1 MSSNKTVIAV
11 DGPSVVVPGAIEAAR
26 QTGAKILLVGNEATL
41 DGELNRLSPSGVDL
55 EIVHAPEVAG
65 MDEKPSDILRRK
77 KNASIQVACR
87 LVRDGAAQGV
97 VSAGHSGASVA
108 CGMFIMGRI
117 PGVERPALASLLPTE
132 KEPVVLLDVGAT
144 VDCKPYNIFQFGL
157 MGDAFARDILNKE
170 SPRVGL
176 LSIGEEEGK
185 GNSQVKEAYE
195 LFKMAQ
201 NLNFSGNIEGRDLF
215 TGEMDVAVCD
225 GFVGNVALKLSEGL
239 GLSLSRDINL
249 DDLFKP
255 CYGAVILELLDASA
269 GEFLGSTTVD
279 YVINVNGENIVLFE
293 DGYFVDK
300 AVKRYRVPSIKNGMN
315 IILAK
320 VPVGKRTSLEAC
332 FLTGDFDV
340 IYNGCTSILAAPSS
354 KIPFGDITRFGMP
367 FYGGNITYKTQL
379 DIDAECDIRINAALY
394 RGALIK
400 VLVDG
405 SEAGKI
411 AFAPYELTVEKLK
424 PGKHTVEYILYGN
437 RVNTFGSLHNCGK
450 NSWVG
455 PDHWYSKGDEWSYEY
470 NLKPVGILK
479 SPVIKVIK
487 R

>member
-11 DGPSVVVPGAIEAAR
+11 DAMGGDLGPSVVVPGAIEAAR

-117 PGVERPALASLLPTE
+117 HGVERPALASLLPTE

-239 GLSLSRDINL
+239 GLSLSRVL
-249 DDLFKP
+249 KR
-255 CYGAVILELLDASA
+255 ELLNS
-269 GEFLGSTTVD
+269 GFLPKLGSLLAKSAFRRFAKVVD
-279 YVINVNGENIVLFE
+279 YAEYGGAPLLGLQNISIVCHGRSNAKAICNATRMATLFVE
-293 DGYFVDK
+293 K
-300 AVKRYRVPSIKNGMN
+300 ETNKRLMETICANEE
-315 IILAK
+315 L
-320 VPVGKRTSLEAC
+320 
-332 FLTGDFDV
+332 
-340 IYNGCTSILAAPSS
+340 
-354 KIPFGDITRFGMP
+354 TRFGRS
-367 FYGGNITYKTQL
+367 
-379 DIDAECDIRINAALY
+379 C
-394 RGALIK
+394 
-400 VLVDG
+400 
-405 SEAGKI
+405 
-411 AFAPYELTVEKLK
+411 
-424 PGKHTVEYILYGN
+424 
-437 RVNTFGSLHNCGK
+437 
-450 NSWVG
+450 
-455 PDHWYSKGDEWSYEY
+455 
-470 NLKPVGILK
+470 
-479 SPVIKVIK
+479 
-487 R
+487 

>member
-11 DGPSVVVPGAIEAAR
+11 DAMGGDLGPSVVVPGAIEAAR

-170 SPRVGL
+170 SPRMGL

-239 GLSLSRDINL
+239 GLSLSRVL
-249 DDLFKP
+249 KR
-255 CYGAVILELLDASA
+255 ELLNSD
-269 GEFLGSTTVD
+269 FLPKLGSLLAKSAFRRFAKVVD
-279 YVINVNGENIVLFE
+279 YAEYGGAPLLGLQNISIVCHGRSNAKAICNATRMATLFVE
-293 DGYFVDK
+293 K
-300 AVKRYRVPSIKNGMN
+300 ETNKRLMETICANEE
-315 IILAK
+315 L
-320 VPVGKRTSLEAC
+320 
-332 FLTGDFDV
+332 
-340 IYNGCTSILAAPSS
+340 
-354 KIPFGDITRFGMP
+354 TRFGRS
-367 FYGGNITYKTQL
+367 
-379 DIDAECDIRINAALY
+379 C
-394 RGALIK
+394 
-400 VLVDG
+400 
-405 SEAGKI
+405 
-411 AFAPYELTVEKLK
+411 
-424 PGKHTVEYILYGN
+424 
-437 RVNTFGSLHNCGK
+437 
-450 NSWVG
+450 
-455 PDHWYSKGDEWSYEY
+455 
-470 NLKPVGILK
+470 
-479 SPVIKVIK
+479 
-487 R
+487 

>member
-11 DGPSVVVPGAIEAAR
+11 DAMGGDLGPSVVVPGAIEAAR

-201 NLNFSGNIEGRDLF
+201 DLNFSGNIEGRDLF

-239 GLSLSRDINL
+239 GLSLSRVL
-249 DDLFKP
+249 KR
-255 CYGAVILELLDASA
+255 ELLNS
-269 GEFLGSTTVD
+269 GFLPKLGSLLAKSAFRRFAKVVD
-279 YVINVNGENIVLFE
+279 YAEYGGAPLLGLQNISIVCHGRSNAKAICNATRMATLFVE
-293 DGYFVDK
+293 K
-300 AVKRYRVPSIKNGMN
+300 ETNKRLMETICANEE
-315 IILAK
+315 L
-320 VPVGKRTSLEAC
+320 
-332 FLTGDFDV
+332 
-340 IYNGCTSILAAPSS
+340 
-354 KIPFGDITRFGMP
+354 TRFGRS
-367 FYGGNITYKTQL
+367 
-379 DIDAECDIRINAALY
+379 C
-394 RGALIK
+394 
-400 VLVDG
+400 
-405 SEAGKI
+405 
-411 AFAPYELTVEKLK
+411 
-424 PGKHTVEYILYGN
+424 
-437 RVNTFGSLHNCGK
+437 
-450 NSWVG
+450 
-455 PDHWYSKGDEWSYEY
+455 
-470 NLKPVGILK
+470 
-479 SPVIKVIK
+479 
-487 R
+487 

>member
-11 DGPSVVVPGAIEAAR
+11 DAMGGDLGPSVVVPGAIEAAR

-41 DGELNRLSPSGVDL
+41 DGELNRLSPSGVDS

-239 GLSLSRDINL
+239 GLSLSRVL
-249 DDLFKP
+249 KR
-255 CYGAVILELLDASA
+255 ELLNS
-269 GEFLGSTTVD
+269 GFLPKLGSLLAKSAFRRFAKVVD
-279 YVINVNGENIVLFE
+279 YAEYGGAPLLGLQNISIVCHGRSNAKAICNATRMATLFVE
-293 DGYFVDK
+293 K
-300 AVKRYRVPSIKNGMN
+300 ETNKRLMETICANEE
-315 IILAK
+315 L
-320 VPVGKRTSLEAC
+320 
-332 FLTGDFDV
+332 
-340 IYNGCTSILAAPSS
+340 
-354 KIPFGDITRFGMP
+354 TRFGRS
-367 FYGGNITYKTQL
+367 
-379 DIDAECDIRINAALY
+379 C
-394 RGALIK
+394 
-400 VLVDG
+400 
-405 SEAGKI
+405 
-411 AFAPYELTVEKLK
+411 
-424 PGKHTVEYILYGN
+424 
-437 RVNTFGSLHNCGK
+437 
-450 NSWVG
+450 
-455 PDHWYSKGDEWSYEY
+455 
-470 NLKPVGILK
+470 
-479 SPVIKVIK
+479 
-487 R
+487 

>member
-11 DGPSVVVPGAIEAAR
+11 DAMGSDLGPSVVVPGAIEAAR

-239 GLSLSRDINL
+239 GLSLSRVL
-249 DDLFKP
+249 KR
-255 CYGAVILELLDASA
+255 ELLNS
-269 GEFLGSTTVD
+269 GFLPKLGSLLAKSAFRRFAKVVD
-279 YVINVNGENIVLFE
+279 YAEYGGAPLLGLQNISIVCHGRSNAKAICNATRMATLFVE
-293 DGYFVDK
+293 K
-300 AVKRYRVPSIKNGMN
+300 ETNKRLMETICANEE
-315 IILAK
+315 L
-320 VPVGKRTSLEAC
+320 
-332 FLTGDFDV
+332 
-340 IYNGCTSILAAPSS
+340 
-354 KIPFGDITRFGMP
+354 TRFGRS
-367 FYGGNITYKTQL
+367 
-379 DIDAECDIRINAALY
+379 C
-394 RGALIK
+394 
-400 VLVDG
+400 
-405 SEAGKI
+405 
-411 AFAPYELTVEKLK
+411 
-424 PGKHTVEYILYGN
+424 
-437 RVNTFGSLHNCGK
+437 
-450 NSWVG
+450 
-455 PDHWYSKGDEWSYEY
+455 
-470 NLKPVGILK
+470 
-479 SPVIKVIK
+479 
-487 R
+487 

>member
-11 DGPSVVVPGAIEAAR
+11 DAMGGDLGPSVVVPGAIEAAR

-41 DGELNRLSPSGVDL
+41 DGKLNRLSPSGVDL

-239 GLSLSRDINL
+239 GLSLSRVL
-249 DDLFKP
+249 KR
-255 CYGAVILELLDASA
+255 ELLNS
-269 GEFLGSTTVD
+269 GFLPKLGSLLAKSAFRRFAKVVD
-279 YVINVNGENIVLFE
+279 YAEYGGAPLLGLQNISIVCHGRSNAKAICNATRMATLFVE
-293 DGYFVDK
+293 K
-300 AVKRYRVPSIKNGMN
+300 ETNKRLMETICANEE
-315 IILAK
+315 L
-320 VPVGKRTSLEAC
+320 
-332 FLTGDFDV
+332 
-340 IYNGCTSILAAPSS
+340 
-354 KIPFGDITRFGMP
+354 TRFGRS
-367 FYGGNITYKTQL
+367 
-379 DIDAECDIRINAALY
+379 C
-394 RGALIK
+394 
-400 VLVDG
+400 
-405 SEAGKI
+405 
-411 AFAPYELTVEKLK
+411 
-424 PGKHTVEYILYGN
+424 
-437 RVNTFGSLHNCGK
+437 
-450 NSWVG
+450 
-455 PDHWYSKGDEWSYEY
+455 
-470 NLKPVGILK
+470 
-479 SPVIKVIK
+479 
-487 R
+487 

>member
-11 DGPSVVVPGAIEAAR
+11 DAMGGDLGPSVVVPGAIEAAR

-77 KNASIQVACR
+77 KNASIQVAGR

-170 SPRVGL
+170 SPRMGL

-239 GLSLSRDINL
+239 GLSLSRVL
-249 DDLFKP
+249 KR
-255 CYGAVILELLDASA
+255 ELLNS
-269 GEFLGSTTVD
+269 GFLPKLGSLLAKSAFRRFAKVVD
-279 YVINVNGENIVLFE
+279 YAEYGGAPLLGLQNISIVCHGRSNAKAICNATRMATLFVE
-293 DGYFVDK
+293 K
-300 AVKRYRVPSIKNGMN
+300 ETNKRLMETICANEE
-315 IILAK
+315 L
-320 VPVGKRTSLEAC
+320 
-332 FLTGDFDV
+332 
-340 IYNGCTSILAAPSS
+340 
-354 KIPFGDITRFGMP
+354 TRFGRS
-367 FYGGNITYKTQL
+367 
-379 DIDAECDIRINAALY
+379 C
-394 RGALIK
+394 
-400 VLVDG
+400 
-405 SEAGKI
+405 
-411 AFAPYELTVEKLK
+411 
-424 PGKHTVEYILYGN
+424 
-437 RVNTFGSLHNCGK
+437 
-450 NSWVG
+450 
-455 PDHWYSKGDEWSYEY
+455 
-470 NLKPVGILK
+470 
-479 SPVIKVIK
+479 
-487 R
+487 

>member
-11 DGPSVVVPGAIEAAR
+11 DAMGGDLGPSVVVPGAIEAAR

-239 GLSLSRDINL
+239 GLSLSRVL
-249 DDLFKP
+249 KR
-255 CYGAVILELLDASA
+255 ELLNS
-269 GEFLGSTTVD
+269 GFLPKLGSLLAKSAFRRFAKVVD
-279 YVINVNGENIVLFE
+279 YDE
-293 DGYFVDK
+293 
-300 AVKRYRVPSIKNGMN
+300 
-315 IILAK
+315 
-320 VPVGKRTSLEAC
+320 
-332 FLTGDFDV
+332 
-340 IYNGCTSILAAPSS
+340 
-354 KIPFGDITRFGMP
+354 
-367 FYGGNITYKTQL
+367 YGGAPLLGLQNIS
-379 DIDAECDIRINAALY
+379 IVCHGRSNAKAICNATRMATLFVEKETNK
-394 RGALIK
+394 RLMETICAN
-400 VLVDG
+400 
-405 SEAGKI
+405 E
-411 AFAPYELTVEKLK
+411 ELT
-424 PGKHTVEYILYGN
+424 H
-437 RVNTFGSLHNCGK
+437 FGRSC
-450 NSWVG
+450 
-455 PDHWYSKGDEWSYEY
+455 
-470 NLKPVGILK
+470 
-479 SPVIKVIK
+479 
-487 R
+487 

>member
-11 DGPSVVVPGAIEAAR
+11 DAMGGDLGPSVVVPGAIEAAR
-26 QTGAKILLVGNEATL
+26 QTGAKILLVGNEATP
-41 DGELNRLSPSGVDL
+41 DRELNSLSTSGVDL

-239 GLSLSRDINL
+239 GLSLSRVL
-249 DDLFKP
+249 KR
-255 CYGAVILELLDASA
+255 ELLNS
-269 GEFLGSTTVD
+269 GFLPKLGSLLAKSAFRRFAKVVD
-279 YVINVNGENIVLFE
+279 YAEYGGAPLLGLQNISIVCHGRSNAKAICNATRMATLFVE
-293 DGYFVDK
+293 K
-300 AVKRYRVPSIKNGMN
+300 ETNKRLMETICANEE
-315 IILAK
+315 L
-320 VPVGKRTSLEAC
+320 
-332 FLTGDFDV
+332 
-340 IYNGCTSILAAPSS
+340 
-354 KIPFGDITRFGMP
+354 TRFGRS
-367 FYGGNITYKTQL
+367 
-379 DIDAECDIRINAALY
+379 C
-394 RGALIK
+394 
-400 VLVDG
+400 
-405 SEAGKI
+405 
-411 AFAPYELTVEKLK
+411 
-424 PGKHTVEYILYGN
+424 
-437 RVNTFGSLHNCGK
+437 
-450 NSWVG
+450 
-455 PDHWYSKGDEWSYEY
+455 
-470 NLKPVGILK
+470 
-479 SPVIKVIK
+479 
-487 R
+487 

>member
-11 DGPSVVVPGAIEAAR
+11 DAMGGDLGPSVVVPGAIEAAR

-77 KNASIQVACR
+77 TNASIQVACR

-239 GLSLSRDINL
+239 GLSLSRVL
-249 DDLFKP
+249 KR
-255 CYGAVILELLDASA
+255 ELLNS
-269 GEFLGSTTVD
+269 GFLPKLGSLLAKSAFRRFAKVVD
-279 YVINVNGENIVLFE
+279 YAEYGGAPLLGLQNISIVCHGRSNAKAICNATRMATLFVE
-293 DGYFVDK
+293 K
-300 AVKRYRVPSIKNGMN
+300 ETNKRLMETICANEE
-315 IILAK
+315 L
-320 VPVGKRTSLEAC
+320 
-332 FLTGDFDV
+332 
-340 IYNGCTSILAAPSS
+340 
-354 KIPFGDITRFGMP
+354 TRFGRS
-367 FYGGNITYKTQL
+367 
-379 DIDAECDIRINAALY
+379 C
-394 RGALIK
+394 
-400 VLVDG
+400 
-405 SEAGKI
+405 
-411 AFAPYELTVEKLK
+411 
-424 PGKHTVEYILYGN
+424 
-437 RVNTFGSLHNCGK
+437 
-450 NSWVG
+450 
-455 PDHWYSKGDEWSYEY
+455 
-470 NLKPVGILK
+470 
-479 SPVIKVIK
+479 
-487 R
+487 

>member
-11 DGPSVVVPGAIEAAR
+11 DAMGGDLGPSVVVPGAIEAAR

-215 TGEMDVAVCD
+215 TGEVDVAVCD

-239 GLSLSRDINL
+239 GLSLSRVL
-249 DDLFKP
+249 KR
-255 CYGAVILELLDASA
+255 ELLNS
-269 GEFLGSTTVD
+269 GFLPKLGSLLAKSAFRRFAKVVD
-279 YVINVNGENIVLFE
+279 YAEYGGAPLLGLQNISIVCHGRSNAKAICNAPRMATLFVE
-293 DGYFVDK
+293 K
-300 AVKRYRVPSIKNGMN
+300 ETNKRLMETICANEE
-315 IILAK
+315 L
-320 VPVGKRTSLEAC
+320 
-332 FLTGDFDV
+332 
-340 IYNGCTSILAAPSS
+340 
-354 KIPFGDITRFGMP
+354 TRFGRS
-367 FYGGNITYKTQL
+367 
-379 DIDAECDIRINAALY
+379 C
-394 RGALIK
+394 
-400 VLVDG
+400 
-405 SEAGKI
+405 
-411 AFAPYELTVEKLK
+411 
-424 PGKHTVEYILYGN
+424 
-437 RVNTFGSLHNCGK
+437 
-450 NSWVG
+450 
-455 PDHWYSKGDEWSYEY
+455 
-470 NLKPVGILK
+470 
-479 SPVIKVIK
+479 
-487 R
+487 

>member
-11 DGPSVVVPGAIEAAR
+11 DAMGGDLGPSVVVPGAIEAAR

-132 KEPVVLLDVGAT
+132 KDPVVLLDVGAT

-239 GLSLSRDINL
+239 GLSLSRVL
-249 DDLFKP
+249 KR
-255 CYGAVILELLDASA
+255 ELLNS
-269 GEFLGSTTVD
+269 GFLPKLGSLLAKSAFRRFAKVVD
-279 YVINVNGENIVLFE
+279 YAEYGGAPLLGLQNISIVCHGRSNAKAICNATRMATLFVE
-293 DGYFVDK
+293 K
-300 AVKRYRVPSIKNGMN
+300 ETNKRLMETICANEE
-315 IILAK
+315 L
-320 VPVGKRTSLEAC
+320 
-332 FLTGDFDV
+332 
-340 IYNGCTSILAAPSS
+340 
-354 KIPFGDITRFGMP
+354 TRFGRS
-367 FYGGNITYKTQL
+367 
-379 DIDAECDIRINAALY
+379 C
-394 RGALIK
+394 
-400 VLVDG
+400 
-405 SEAGKI
+405 
-411 AFAPYELTVEKLK
+411 
-424 PGKHTVEYILYGN
+424 
-437 RVNTFGSLHNCGK
+437 
-450 NSWVG
+450 
-455 PDHWYSKGDEWSYEY
+455 
-470 NLKPVGILK
+470 
-479 SPVIKVIK
+479 
-487 R
+487 

>member
-11 DGPSVVVPGAIEAAR
+11 DAMGGDLGPSVVVPGAIEAAR

-87 LVRDGAAQGV
+87 LVRAGAAQGV
-97 VSAGHSGASVA
+97 VSAGHSGATVA

-225 GFVGNVALKLSEGL
+225 GFVGNVALQLSEGL
-239 GLSLSRDINL
+239 GLSLSRVL
-249 DDLFKP
+249 KR
-255 CYGAVILELLDASA
+255 ELLNS
-269 GEFLGSTTVD
+269 GFLPKLGSLLAKSAFRRFAKVVD
-279 YVINVNGENIVLFE
+279 YAEYGGAPLLGLQNISIVCHGRSNAKAICNATRMATLFVE
-293 DGYFVDK
+293 K
-300 AVKRYRVPSIKNGMN
+300 ETNKRLMETICANEE
-315 IILAK
+315 L
-320 VPVGKRTSLEAC
+320 
-332 FLTGDFDV
+332 
-340 IYNGCTSILAAPSS
+340 
-354 KIPFGDITRFGMP
+354 TRFGRS
-367 FYGGNITYKTQL
+367 
-379 DIDAECDIRINAALY
+379 C
-394 RGALIK
+394 
-400 VLVDG
+400 
-405 SEAGKI
+405 
-411 AFAPYELTVEKLK
+411 
-424 PGKHTVEYILYGN
+424 
-437 RVNTFGSLHNCGK
+437 
-450 NSWVG
+450 
-455 PDHWYSKGDEWSYEY
+455 
-470 NLKPVGILK
+470 
-479 SPVIKVIK
+479 
-487 R
+487 

>member
-11 DGPSVVVPGAIEAAR
+11 DAMGGDLGPSVVVPGAIEAAR

-65 MDEKPSDILRRK
+65 MDEKPSDLLRRK

-87 LVRDGAAQGV
+87 RVRAGAAPGV

-239 GLSLSRDINL
+239 GLSLSRVL
-249 DDLFKP
+249 KR
-255 CYGAVILELLDASA
+255 ELLNS
-269 GEFLGSTTVD
+269 GFLPKLGSLLAKSAFRRFAKVVD
-279 YVINVNGENIVLFE
+279 YAEYGGAPLLGLQNISIVCHGRSNAKAICNATRMATLFVE
-293 DGYFVDK
+293 K
-300 AVKRYRVPSIKNGMN
+300 ETNKRLMETICANEE
-315 IILAK
+315 L
-320 VPVGKRTSLEAC
+320 
-332 FLTGDFDV
+332 
-340 IYNGCTSILAAPSS
+340 
-354 KIPFGDITRFGMP
+354 TRFGRS
-367 FYGGNITYKTQL
+367 
-379 DIDAECDIRINAALY
+379 C
-394 RGALIK
+394 
-400 VLVDG
+400 
-405 SEAGKI
+405 
-411 AFAPYELTVEKLK
+411 
-424 PGKHTVEYILYGN
+424 
-437 RVNTFGSLHNCGK
+437 
-450 NSWVG
+450 
-455 PDHWYSKGDEWSYEY
+455 
-470 NLKPVGILK
+470 
-479 SPVIKVIK
+479 
-487 R
+487 

>member
-11 DGPSVVVPGAIEAAR
+11 DAMGGDLGPSVVVPGAIEAAR

-132 KEPVVLLDVGAT
+132 KEPAGLLDAGAT

-157 MGDAFARDILNKE
+157 MGDASARDLLNKD

-176 LSIGEEEGK
+176 PSIGEEEGK

-201 NLNFSGNIEGRDLF
+201 NLNFSGNIEGRDLC

-239 GLSLSRDINL
+239 GLSLSRVL
-249 DDLFKP
+249 KR
-255 CYGAVILELLDASA
+255 ELLNS
-269 GEFLGSTTVD
+269 GFLPKLGSLLAKSAFRRFAKVVD
-279 YVINVNGENIVLFE
+279 YAEYGGAPLLGLQNISIVCHGRSNAKAICNATRMATLFVE
-293 DGYFVDK
+293 K
-300 AVKRYRVPSIKNGMN
+300 ETNKRLMETICANEE
-315 IILAK
+315 L
-320 VPVGKRTSLEAC
+320 
-332 FLTGDFDV
+332 
-340 IYNGCTSILAAPSS
+340 
-354 KIPFGDITRFGMP
+354 TRFGRS
-367 FYGGNITYKTQL
+367 
-379 DIDAECDIRINAALY
+379 C
-394 RGALIK
+394 
-400 VLVDG
+400 
-405 SEAGKI
+405 
-411 AFAPYELTVEKLK
+411 
-424 PGKHTVEYILYGN
+424 
-437 RVNTFGSLHNCGK
+437 
-450 NSWVG
+450 
-455 PDHWYSKGDEWSYEY
+455 
-470 NLKPVGILK
+470 
-479 SPVIKVIK
+479 
-487 R
+487 

>member
-11 DGPSVVVPGAIEAAR
+11 DAMGGDLGPSVVVPGAIEAAR

-97 VSAGHSGASVA
+97 VSAGHSGAYVA

-239 GLSLSRDINL
+239 GLSLSRVL
-249 DDLFKP
+249 KR
-255 CYGAVILELLDASA
+255 ELLNS
-269 GEFLGSTTVD
+269 GFLPKLGSLLAKSAFRRFAKVVD
-279 YVINVNGENIVLFE
+279 YAEYGGAPLLGLQNISIVCHGRSNAKAICNATRMATLFVE
-293 DGYFVDK
+293 K
-300 AVKRYRVPSIKNGMN
+300 ETNKRLMETICANEE
-315 IILAK
+315 L
-320 VPVGKRTSLEAC
+320 
-332 FLTGDFDV
+332 
-340 IYNGCTSILAAPSS
+340 
-354 KIPFGDITRFGMP
+354 TRFGRS
-367 FYGGNITYKTQL
+367 
-379 DIDAECDIRINAALY
+379 C
-394 RGALIK
+394 
-400 VLVDG
+400 
-405 SEAGKI
+405 
-411 AFAPYELTVEKLK
+411 
-424 PGKHTVEYILYGN
+424 
-437 RVNTFGSLHNCGK
+437 
-450 NSWVG
+450 
-455 PDHWYSKGDEWSYEY
+455 
-470 NLKPVGILK
+470 
-479 SPVIKVIK
+479 
-487 R
+487 